1 MTMRRT
7 TLAVILAVRRC
18 AARRSGRR
26 RRRSTSTRATSL
38 TNVFP
43 AIDKGPTYSF
53 GGSNTL
59 QLQIERGA
67 PADVFASASPTEAQ
81 ALFRE
86 GLCTRP
92 VTFAIN
98 RLVAADPE
106 RQPGQRDARS
116 TRCAPAGAS
125 CRSGPPGVPIG
136 AYTRQLLKRMRLSSI
151 LSSNTVSQQTN
162 VGQVA
167 SQVALGAADAGF
179 VYYTDGLAAKD
190 RTKMLSLPKWA
201 QPPVRYQIC
210 AVRARRAPTRAA
222 PRPSSSRSRARP
234 GAAALKAL
242 RLRAAA
248 AQVGAARGVHRAAGA
263 LHGDHARVPR
273 DPDRRALHRGAAP
286 RRPGAAG
293 RAGGA
298 GRARGHPRAR
308 TSSPTR

>member
-7 TLAVILAVRRC
+7 TLATVLAAVVAL
-18 AARRSGRR
+18 AA
-26 RRRSTSTRATSL
+26 
-38 TNVFP
+38 P
-43 AIDKGPTYSF
+43 AAASALNKGPTYSF

-81 ALFRE
+81 TLFKE

-98 RLVAADPE
+98 RLVLLIPNSN
-106 RQPGQRDARS
+106 PGNITS
-116 TRCAPAGAS
+116 VYS
-125 CRSGPPGVPIG
+125 LRSGGRKLSIGTAGVPIG

-179 VYYTDGLAAKD
+179 VYYTDGLSVRD
-190 RTKMLSLPKWA
+190 RTKMISLPKWA

-210 AVRARRAPTRAA
+210 TV
-222 PRPSSSRSRARP
+222 
-234 GAAALKAL
+234 
-242 RLRAAA
+242 
-248 AQVGAARGVHRAAGA
+248 
-263 LHGDHARVPR
+263 
-273 DPDRRALHRGAAP
+273 
-286 RRPGAAG
+286 RRPGADTAGAAAFIRQVTGKAG
-293 RAGGA
+293 RGA
-298 GRARGHPRAR
+298 LKAYGFGLPPR
-308 TSSPTR
+308 

>member
-1 MTMRRT
+1 MRRT
-7 TLAVILAVRRC
+7 TLAVLVASAVALLAP
-18 AARRSGRR
+18 AAAQALSVYG
-26 RRRSTSTRATSL
+26 ATSL

-43 AIDKGPTYSF
+43 AIDKSPTYSF

-67 PADVFASASPTEAQ
+67 PADVFGSASPTEAQ

-98 RLVAADPE
+98 RLVVLIPNAN
-106 RQPGQRDARS
+106 PGSVRS
-116 TRCAPAGAS
+116 VYS
-125 CRSGPPGVPIG
+125 LRSGGRRLSIGTAGVPIG

-162 VGQVA
+162 VGQVV

-210 AVRARRAPTRAA
+210 AVKRAGADT
-222 PRPSSSRSRARP
+222 S
-234 GAAALKAL
+234 GAAAFIKKVVGPSG
-242 RLRAAA
+242 RAALK
-248 AQVGAARGVHRAAGA
+248 GYGFG
-263 LHGDHARVPR
+263 LPPR
-273 DPDRRALHRGAAP
+273 K
-286 RRPGAAG
+286 
-293 RAGGA
+293 
-298 GRARGHPRAR
+298 
-308 TSSPTR
+308 